1 MTRKIFKFALS
12 KASRTTLYPGIFK
25 AGARSV
31 NSTKS
36 PKVVGAEHKPQEMVD
51 LQDLLQHFQDAAT
64 VVPKPIKVM
73 SATAT
78 CGDTQKEKELK
89 ECGPRMVDHR
99 FVSIPGSGVIGT
111 RFATLS
117 STATLK
123 IRARNAQLPKP
134 DGMRATTLTTL

>member
-1 MTRKIFKFALS
+1 MQQLS
-12 KASRTTLYPGIFK
+12 F
-25 AGARSV
+25 
-31 NSTKS
+31 
-36 PKVVGAEHKPQEMVD
+36 H
-51 LQDLLQHFQDAAT
+51 QDHRHNFQDVAT

-123 IRARNAQLPKP
+123 IMARNAQLPKP